1 MSRRIPK
8 LKLISEKWKVMAWAV
23 LPLLLASVAGW
34 YWHQDAEAMLES
46 KMIAAREATESGL
59 VETDVKGVIIN
70 ANSHMFDLTGYT
82 RDELIGRDL
91 KSIMVQQ
98 ARSKHPERMDKIE
111 RAMTIVRCKLLT
123 KEGKENSVVVMA
135 RIANGKYIA
144 SIIKEE
150 LVIDHFSR
158 PINPP

>member
-1 MSRRIPK
+1 MTRRIPK
-8 LKLISEKWKVMAWAV
+8 LRVITQKWKVIAWAV

-34 YWHQDAEAMLES
+34 YWHQDAEAILAS
-46 KMIAAREATESGL
+46 KMIEAREATESGL
-59 VETDVKGVIIN
+59 VETDVNGVIIN
-70 ANSHMFDLTGYT
+70 ANTHMLDLTGYT
-82 RDELIGRDL
+82 RDELIGKDL

-98 ARSKHPERMDKIE
+98 SRSRHPERMDKIE
-111 RAMTIVRCKLLT
+111 KAMTIVRCRLLM
-123 KEGKENSVVVMA
+123 KDGKENHVVVMA
-135 RIANGKYIA
+135 SIANGKYIA